1 MLKKILFKLMNNS
14 NFGYDCRNISDYC
27 LFSLIIDEIEEL
39 RYLRKYQNA
48 FDPKLSEF
56 VSCEL
61 LGNEINETFGNKTAA
76 LSYDDYFF
84 SGKERLYRNRQ
95 KNPDLILL
103 IL

>member
-1 MLKKILFKLMNNS
+1 MNNS
-14 NFGYDCRNISDYC
+14 NFGYDCRNNSDYC
-27 LFSLIIDEIEEL
+27 FFSLIIDEIEEL

-76 LSYDDYFF
+76 LSYDDFF
-84 SGKERLYRNRQ
+84 FQAKKDYIEID
-95 KNPDLILL
+95 KKTPT
-103 IL
+103 